1 MDTDSSL
8 TPQEVADMLKIAKTT
23 VYELIKRGDLNAYR
37 IGNKMRI
44 ELKDIEAYKNR
55 KQETKHPS
63 SPSIPLLSANSETAV
78 IQIDDSS
85 YSGFVICGQD
95 IMLDI
100 LSRYI
105 ETHRFG
111 TRVFR
116 SYIGSYNGLYAMYM
130 KGASIATAHLWDM
143 ETDSY
148 NLPYI
153 KRLLPGVPVVVVH
166 LAKRMQ
172 GFYVL
177 KGNPKNIKEWS
188 DLARSDISIIN
199 REKGS
204 GTRVLLDEHMKKL
217 KISSS
222 KINGYQRECLSH
234 IAAAST
240 IARGGA
246 DVSVGNEKAAMQVQG
261 IDFIPIQQE
270 RYEMVI
276 RKDDLDKPQVK
287 AILEILN
294 SDIFRYEI
302 SGIGGYD
309 IKEMGKIVAEL

>member
-1 MDTDSSL
+1 MSTNSSL

-44 ELKDIEAYKNR
+44 ELDEIEDYKNR
-55 KQETKHPS
+55 KKGVK
-63 SPSIPLLSANSETAV
+63 PSIQSLSPNVESAELQNDS
-78 IQIDDSS
+78 SS

-111 TRVFR
+111 TRVLR

-143 ETDSY
+143 ETNSY

-188 DLARSDISIIN
+188 D
-199 REKGS
+199 
-204 GTRVLLDEHMKKL
+204 
-217 KISSS
+217 
-222 KINGYQRECLSH
+222 
-234 IAAAST
+234 
-240 IARGGA
+240 
-246 DVSVGNEKAAMQVQG
+246 
-261 IDFIPIQQE
+261 
-270 RYEMVI
+270 
-276 RKDDLDKPQVK
+276 
-287 AILEILN
+287 
-294 SDIFRYEI
+294 
-302 SGIGGYD
+302 
-309 IKEMGKIVAEL
+309 

>member
-1 MDTDSSL
+1 MSTNSSL

-44 ELKDIEAYKNR
+44 ELDEIEDYKNR
-55 KQETKHPS
+55 KKGVK
-63 SPSIPLLSANSETAV
+63 PSIQSLSPNVESAELQNDS
-78 IQIDDSS
+78 SS

-111 TRVFR
+111 TRVLR

-143 ETDSY
+143 ETNSY

-199 REKGS
+199 REKGC
-204 GTRVLLDEHMKKL
+204 GTRVLLDEHMKNL
-217 KISSS
+217 KIPSS

-234 IAAAST
+234 LAAAST

-276 RKDDLDKPQVK
+276 RKEDLDKPQVK

-309 IKEMGKIVAEL
+309 IEEMGKIVAEL

>member
-1 MDTDSSL
+1 MSTNSSL

-44 ELKDIEAYKNR
+44 ELDEIEDYKNR
-55 KQETKHPS
+55 KKGVK
-63 SPSIPLLSANSETAV
+63 PSIQSLSPNVESAELQNDS
-78 IQIDDSS
+78 SS

-111 TRVFR
+111 TRVLR

-143 ETDSY
+143 ETNSY

-172 GFYVL
+172 GFYAL

-199 REKGS
+199 REKGC
-204 GTRVLLDEHMKKL
+204 GTRVLLDEHMKNL
-217 KISSS
+217 KIPSS

-234 IAAAST
+234 LAAAST

-276 RKDDLDKPQVK
+276 RKEDLDKPQVK

-309 IKEMGKIVAEL
+309 IEEMGKIVAEL

>member
-1 MDTDSSL
+1 MHTDSSL

-23 VYELIKRGDLNAYR
+23 VYVLIKRGDLDAYR
-37 IGNKMRI
+37 IGNKVRI
-44 ELKDIEAYKNR
+44 ELDEIEDYKNR
-55 KQETKHPS
+55 KKGVK
-63 SPSIPLLSANSETAV
+63 PSIQSLSPNVESAELQNDS
-78 IQIDDSS
+78 SS

-111 TRVFR
+111 TRVLR

-143 ETDSY
+143 ETNSY

-199 REKGS
+199 REKGC
-204 GTRVLLDEHMKKL
+204 GTRVLLDEHMKNL
-217 KISSS
+217 KIPSS

-234 IAAAST
+234 LAAAST

-276 RKDDLDKPQVK
+276 RKEDLDKPQVK

-309 IKEMGKIVAEL
+309 IEEMGKIVAEL

>member
-1 MDTDSSL
+1 MSTNSSL

-44 ELKDIEAYKNR
+44 ELDEIEDYKNR
-55 KQETKHPS
+55 KKGIK
-63 SPSIPLLSANSETAV
+63 PSIQSLSPNVESAELQNDS
-78 IQIDDSS
+78 SS

-111 TRVFR
+111 TRVLR

-188 DLARSDISIIN
+188 DLARNDISIIN

-204 GTRVLLDEHMKKL
+204 GTRVLLDEHMKKI
-217 KISSS
+217 KIPSS
-222 KINGYQRECLSH
+222 KINGSQRECLSH

-276 RKDDLDKPQVK
+276 RKEDLDKPQVK

-309 IKEMGKIVAEL
+309 IEEMGEIVAEL

>member
-1 MDTDSSL
+1 MSTNSSL
-8 TPQEVADMLKIAKTT
+8 TPQEVADMLKIANTT

-44 ELKDIEAYKNR
+44 ELDEIEDYKNR
-55 KQETKHPS
+55 KKGVK
-63 SPSIPLLSANSETAV
+63 PSIQSLSPNVESAELQNDS
-78 IQIDDSS
+78 SS

-111 TRVFR
+111 TRVLR

-143 ETDSY
+143 ETNSY

-199 REKGS
+199 REKGC
-204 GTRVLLDEHMKKL
+204 GTRVLLDEHMKNL
-217 KISSS
+217 KIPSS

-234 IAAAST
+234 LAAAST

-276 RKDDLDKPQVK
+276 RKEDLDKPQVK

-309 IKEMGKIVAEL
+309 IEEMGKIVAEL

>member
-1 MDTDSSL
+1 MDTNSSL
-8 TPQEVADMLKIAKTT
+8 TPQEVADLLKIAKTT

-44 ELKDIEAYKNR
+44 ELKEIEDYKNR
-55 KQETKHPS
+55 KKGIKPS
-63 SPSIPLLSANSETAV
+63 VQSLSPNAESAE
-78 IQIDDSS
+78 IQNDTSS

-105 ETHRFG
+105 ETHKLG

-143 ETDSY
+143 ETESY

-153 KRLLPGVPVVVVH
+153 KRLLPGVPVIVVH

-177 KGNPKNIKEWS
+177 KGNPKNIKSWS
-188 DLARSDISIIN
+188 DLTRDDIVLIN

-217 KISSS
+217 QIPSSN
-222 KINGYQRECLSH
+222 INGYQRECLSH
-234 IAAAST
+234 LAAAST
-240 IARGGA
+240 VARGGA
-246 DVSVGNEKAAMQVQG
+246 DVAIGNEKAAMQVQG

-276 RKDDLDKPQVK
+276 RKEDLDKPHIK
-287 AILEILN
+287 AIFEILN

-309 IKEMGKIVAEL
+309 ISEMGNIVAEL

>member
-1 MDTDSSL
+1 MSTNSSL

-44 ELKDIEAYKNR
+44 ELDEIEDYKNR
-55 KQETKHPS
+55 KKGVK
-63 SPSIPLLSANSETAV
+63 PSIQSLSPNVESAELQNDS
-78 IQIDDSS
+78 SS

-111 TRVFR
+111 TRVLR

-143 ETDSY
+143 ETNSY

-199 REKGS
+199 REKGC
-204 GTRVLLDEHMKKL
+204 GTRVLLDEHMKNL
-217 KISSS
+217 KIPSS
-222 KINGYQRECLSH
+222 KINSYQRECLSH
-234 IAAAST
+234 LAAAST

-276 RKDDLDKPQVK
+276 RKEDLDKPQVK

-309 IKEMGKIVAEL
+309 IEEMGEIVAEL